1 MEVSPAN
8 ESRLENSYVV
18 SYGLRTFKS
27 WKPLNHGTHQP
38 TWKIR
43 PTRLG
48 IFQNYFTEDV
58 PALLNSFIQMVS
70 LSPSTYKTKVNTF
83 GLGKMSMSGFTLR
96 KVRVRGVLGLKA
108 LQVITVQEDEGSTQ
122 TWSDNGF

>member
-8 ESRLENSYVV
+8 QPPLENSYVV
-18 SYGLRTFKS
+18 SHGLRTFKS

-43 PTRLG
+43 PTQLG
-48 IFQNYFTEDV
+48 TFQNSFTEDV

-83 GLGKMSMSGFTLR
+83 GLGKMSMSGFTPR
-96 KVRVRGVLGLKA
+96 KVQVRGVLGLKA
-108 LQVITVQEDEGSTQ
+108 LQAITVQEDEGSTR

>member
-8 ESRLENSYVV
+8 ESQLDNSYVV
-18 SYGLRTFKS
+18 SHGLRTFKT

-38 TWKIR
+38 IWKIR
-43 PTRLG
+43 PTQLG
-48 IFQNYFTEDV
+48 TFQNSFTEDA
-58 PALLNSFIQMVS
+58 PAPLNSFIQMVS

-83 GLGKMSMSGFTLR
+83 GPGKMSMSGSTPK
-96 KVRVRGVLGLKA
+96 KVQVRGVLGLKA
-108 LQVITVQEDEGSTQ
+108 LQAITAQEDEGSIQ